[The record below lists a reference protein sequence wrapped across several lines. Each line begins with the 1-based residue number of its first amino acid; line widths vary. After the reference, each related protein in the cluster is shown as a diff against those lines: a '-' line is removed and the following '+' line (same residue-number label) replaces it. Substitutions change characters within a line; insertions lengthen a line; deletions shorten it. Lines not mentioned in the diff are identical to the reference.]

1 MKKLHLFMLKSF
13 VGPFVATFFISMFV
27 LIMQFLWRYIDD
39 LVGKGLEGHYF
50 RITFLRVI
58 DSRAD
63 GFTIGC
69 VVGLHHDIW

>member
-39 LVGKGLEGHYF
+39 LVGEGLEGQGIWELF
-50 RITFLRVI
+50 F
-58 DSRAD
+58 
-63 GFTIGC
+63 C
-69 VVGLHHDIW
+69 V

>member
-39 LVGKGLEGHYF
+39 LVGKGLEGH
-50 RITFLRVI
+50 VI
-58 DSRAD
+58 SELLFYVSRAD
-63 GFTIGC
+63 GFTIGR
-69 VVGLHHDIW
+69 VVGLHHDIR